1 MRPLAA
7 RDLLQAW
14 DRGARQHPVDR
25 ALTLLSIGCP
35 ETSWE
40 ELVTLS
46 IGQRD
51 ALILTLRELTLGPWL
66 DGFAICPEC
75 HERLEFTVDT
85 RELCAANATVLE
97 DPVQTLTAE
106 GTEIRFRLPDSRD
119 LAAVAQCGDVE
130 AGRRLLIGRCVL
142 QACKSGAEITVDS
155 LAETVVE
162 ALAVHL
168 AEADPLSEVSLDLQC
183 AECGHAWPV
192 VLDIVSFFWSEISA
206 QAQRLL
212 QEVSALAR
220 VYGWREA
227 DILAMSAQRRR
238 SYLEMAA

>member
-7 RDLLQAW
+7 RELLQAW
-14 DRGARQHPVDR
+14 DRGERQHPVDR

-40 ELVTLS
+40 ELVALS

-51 ALILTLRELTLGPWL
+51 ALLLTLRELTLGPRL
-66 DGFAICPEC
+66 DGSATCPEC
-75 HERLEFTVDT
+75 HGRLEFTIDT
-85 RELCAANATVLE
+85 RELCAANEAESE
-97 DPVQTLTAE
+97 DPVQTLTSE

-119 LAAVAQCGDVE
+119 LAAVVQCGDAE
-130 AGRRLLIGRCVL
+130 AGRRLLVERCVL
-142 QACKSGAEITVDS
+142 QARKHGRKIASDGLS
-155 LAETVVE
+155 ETLIE
-162 ALAVHL
+162 ALTSRL
-168 AEADPLSEVSLDLQC
+168 AEADPLSEVTLDLQC

-192 VLDIVSFFWSEISA
+192 TLDIVSFFWSEVSA

-212 QEVSALAR
+212 QEVHTLAR
-220 VYGWREA
+220 AYGWREA